1 MYKKRQGP
9 KDLLKI
15 QEEIKDARTQLELLN
30 IDAVRVQLNNM
41 ENVIITSIER
51 EKEINRKGE

>member
-1 MYKKRQGP
+1 MV
-9 KDLLKI
+9 KI

>member
-9 KDLLKI
+9 KDLVKI